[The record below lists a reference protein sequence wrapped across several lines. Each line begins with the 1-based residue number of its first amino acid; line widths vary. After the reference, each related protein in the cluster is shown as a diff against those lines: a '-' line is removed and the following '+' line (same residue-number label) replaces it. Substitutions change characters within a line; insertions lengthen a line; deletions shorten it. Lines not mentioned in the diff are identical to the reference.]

1 MGICSVQSIVLHGD
15 AILTAVFTS
24 FGKLSMI
31 VDYMV
36 LQGIWHGKRFTTI
49 FTFIAFMVILF
60 HMVLIHSICV
70 VNNITNV
77 ALHVGAILKY
87 ILIA

>member
-1 MGICSVQSIVLHGD
+1 MGICSVHSIVLHGD
-15 AILTAVFTS
+15 AILPAVFTS

-49 FTFIAFMVILF
+49 FTFIAFMMILF
-60 HMVLIHSICV
+60 HVMLIHSKGV

-87 ILIA
+87 

>member
-1 MGICSVQSIVLHGD
+1 MGICSVHSIVLYGD
-15 AILTAVFTS
+15 AILPAVFTS

-49 FTFIAFMVILF
+49 FTFVFFEAFM
-60 HMVLIHSICV
+60 
-70 VNNITNV
+70 NNFVMFSEIFS
-77 ALHVGAILKY
+77 LRK
-87 ILIA
+87 